1 MREPNFKSIIN
12 SISDGLYL
20 VDINRVI
27 TFWNKTAE
35 RITGYAAEEVVGKS
49 CADNILTHVDSEGNA
64 LCTGLCPLAETI
76 SDGNSREAEVYL
88 HHKDGHRIPVLVRIS
103 AITDQNGKISGG
115 TELFSDISN
124 LALNGLSIKELEKMA
139 FLDNLTQMANRHYLQ
154 RELEIRFEEFKR
166 YDLPFG
172 ILLIDIDHFKKFN
185 DKYGHDLG
193 DILLKAVAKTCV
205 NNSRPFD
212 LYGRWGG
219 EEFIGIIRNVNRSNL
234 KFIANRL
241 RFLIESTYVFY
252 NKEKMQVTASIG
264 ATLAQADDNADSI
277 IKRADNLLYISKNKG
292 RNRATA
298 G

>member
-1 MREPNFKSIIN
+1 MQEPNFKSIMN
-12 SISDGLYL
+12 NISDGLYL

-35 RITGYAAEEVVGKS
+35 KITGYAAEEVVGKS
-49 CADNILTHVDSEGNA
+49 CADNILTHIDSEGNA

-76 SDGNSREAEVYL
+76 ADGNSREAEVYL
-88 HHKDGHRIPVLVRIS
+88 HHKDGHRIPVLVRIT
-103 AITDQNGKISGG
+103 AITDKNGKISGG
-115 TELFSDISN
+115 IELFSDISN
-124 LALNGLSIKELEKMA
+124 RASNDLRIKELEKMA
-139 FLDNLTQMANRHYLQ
+139 FLDHLTQMANRHYLQ

-172 ILLIDIDHFKKFN
+172 ILLIDIDRFKMFN

-219 EEFIGIIRNVNRSNL
+219 EEFIGIIRNVNHSNL

-241 RFLIESTYVFY
+241 RFLIENTYVFY
-252 NKEKMQVTASIG
+252 NEEKIQVTVSIG

-292 RNRATA
+292 RNRATV

>member
-1 MREPNFKSIIN
+1 MQEPNFESIIN
-12 SISDGLYL
+12 SISDGLYI
-20 VDINRVI
+20 VDSNRVI
-27 TFWNKTAE
+27 AFWNKAAE
-35 RITGYAAEEVVGKS
+35 IITGFAAEEVVGKS

-88 HHKDGHRIPVLVRIS
+88 HHKDGHRIPVLVRIT
-103 AITDQNGKISGG
+103 AITDKNAKIIGG
-115 TELFSDISN
+115 VELFSDISN
-124 LALNGLSIKELEKMA
+124 RASNDLRIKELEKMA

-154 RELEIRFEEFKR
+154 RELELRFEEFKR
-166 YDLPFG
+166 YKLPFG
-172 ILLIDIDHFKKFN
+172 IILIDIDHFKQFN
-185 DKYGHDLG
+185 DRYGHNLG

-219 EEFIGIIRNVNRSNL
+219 EEFIGIIRNVNQANL

-241 RFLIESTYVFY
+241 RFLIESTYVLY
-252 NKEKMQVTASIG
+252 NEIKIHVTVSIG

-277 IKRADNLLYISKNKG
+277 IKRADDLLYTSKNRG
-292 RNRATA
+292 RNRATV

>member
-1 MREPNFKSIIN
+1 MEEPNFKSIIN
-12 SISDGLYL
+12 SISDGLYI
-20 VDINRVI
+20 VDRNRVI

-35 RITGYAAEEVVGKS
+35 RITGFAAEEVVGKS
-49 CADNILTHVDSEGNA
+49 CADNILTHIDSEGNA

-103 AITDQNGKISGG
+103 ALTDQSGKISGG
-115 TELFSDISN
+115 VELFSDISSQASN
-124 LALNGLSIKELEKMA
+124 ELRVKELEKMA

-172 ILLIDIDHFKKFN
+172 IMLIDIDHFKKFN

-219 EEFIGIIRNVNRSNL
+219 EEFIGIIRNVNYSNL
-234 KFIANRL
+234 KFVANRL
-241 RFLIESTYVFY
+241 RFLIESNYVFY
-252 NKEKMQVTASIG
+252 NEEKVQVTVSIG

-277 IKRADNLLYISKNKG
+277 IKRADKLLYVSKNKG
-292 RNRATA
+292 RNLATV